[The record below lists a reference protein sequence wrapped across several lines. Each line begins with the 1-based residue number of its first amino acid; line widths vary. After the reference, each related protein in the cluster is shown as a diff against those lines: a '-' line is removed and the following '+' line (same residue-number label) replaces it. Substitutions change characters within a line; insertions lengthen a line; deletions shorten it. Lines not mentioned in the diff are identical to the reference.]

1 MDSASRQ
8 KILAVFERHR
18 QMPGAPFDESHF
30 VDFLIASP
38 KAKHAVHDSFAGL
51 RRFNA
56 FIDEVQYEFAVCFSL
71 KDRDADYS
79 LAQFVERI
87 EELQNSRR
95 GSLAS
100 LSNQERA
107 GAGWNVVVV
116 VDFILVLAGIAVRDH
131 PWVFA
136 LVLLV
141 AFVVNVGFFVRARK
155 AGAYLRRLRARI
167 EQNVAVQHRAAE
179 GRS

>member
-1 MDSASRQ
+1 MDSTSRQ
-8 KILAVFERHR
+8 KVLAAFERHR
-18 QMPGAPFDESHF
+18 QTPGAPFDESHF

-38 KAKHAVHDSFAGL
+38 KAKHAVHNSVGGL

-79 LAQFVERI
+79 LAQFIERI
-87 EELQNSRR
+87 EEMQKSRR

-107 GAGWNVVVV
+107 GPGWNVVVV
-116 VDFILVLAGIAVRDH
+116 ADLV
-131 PWVFA
+131 
-136 LVLLV
+136 LVLLGIGIRGHLWGLALILLV
-141 AFVVNVGFFVRARK
+141 ALVANVGFFVFARK
-155 AGAYLRRLRARI
+155 SCAYLRRLRARI
-167 EQNVAVQHRAAE
+167 EQSAAV
-179 GRS
+179 

>member
-1 MDSASRQ
+1 MDSTSRH
-8 KILAVFERHR
+8 KVLAAFERHR
-18 QMPGAPFDESHF
+18 ETPGAPFDEGHF

-38 KAKHAVHDSFAGL
+38 KTKHAVHDSFGGL

-56 FIDEVQYEFAVCFSL
+56 FIDEVQYEFAICFSL
-71 KDRDADYS
+71 EDRDADYS

-87 EELQNSRR
+87 EELQRSRR

-116 VDFILVLAGIAVRDH
+116 AD
-131 PWVFA
+131 FA
-136 LVLLV
+136 LVLIGIGVRDHSWGLASVLV
-141 AFVVNVGFFVRARK
+141 VALVVNVAFFVFARK

-167 EQNVAVQHRAAE
+167 EQSVVV
-179 GRS
+179 

>member
-1 MDSASRQ
+1 MDLATRQ
-8 KILAVFERHR
+8 KILAAFERHR
-18 QMPGAPFDESHF
+18 QTPGAPFDESHF

-38 KAKHAVHDSFAGL
+38 KAKHAVHGSFGGL

-87 EELQNSRR
+87 EELQKSRR

-100 LSNQERA
+100 LSNQARA
-107 GAGWNVVVV
+107 GAGWNVVAVA
-116 VDFILVLAGIAVRDH
+116 DFVLVLIGIGVRAH
-131 PWVFA
+131 PWGLG
-136 LVLLV
+136 LVVLV
-141 AFVVNVGFFVRARK
+141 ALVVNVGFFVFARK

-167 EQNVAVQHRAAE
+167 EQNVAA
-179 GRS
+179 